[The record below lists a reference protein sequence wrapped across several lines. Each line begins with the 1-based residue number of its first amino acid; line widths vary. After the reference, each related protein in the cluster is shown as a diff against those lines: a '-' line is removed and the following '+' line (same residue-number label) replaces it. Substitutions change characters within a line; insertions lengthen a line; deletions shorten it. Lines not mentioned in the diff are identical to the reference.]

1 MLLYLENVRN
11 FGLLPNGVQQYLRE
25 HEGELKARAAYKRG
39 DCDWWRYT
47 WPLHKEHLLRRKLYC
62 PYLATFNRF
71 AMDVEQKYLGLTDT
85 TVLFESEQPEDLR
98 YFLSLL
104 NSRLLTFRFRYI
116 GKLKSGGILEYFWNG
131 VSKLPIRRIN
141 FSNPEDVAKHDKL
154 VAFVD
159 RMLELNKKK
168 NALPPSSERE
178 RIEREIAVTDERIDE
193 MVYGLYGLT
202 EEEIRMVESE

>member
-1 MLLYLENVRN
+1 
-11 FGLLPNGVQQYLRE
+11 
-25 HEGELKARAAYKRG
+25 
-39 DCDWWRYT
+39 
-47 WPLHKEHLLRRKLYC
+47 
-62 PYLATFNRF
+62 
-71 AMDVEQKYLGLTDT
+71 MDVEQKYLGLTDT

-154 VAFVD
+154 VALVD